1 MEDKYKE
8 KRSEYWRAHKQKQLK
23 LKWGIIDPNLKDF
36 FETRVSI
43 DLPPLRND
51 VPIWTAKDERVKWL
65 KGLADAAQKQVRK
78 EWAHRGNVN
87 NIIII
92 ELGNVRKDK
101 ANFNCEVHQLKM
113 TKEKTAEYAVICEQ
127 VIKSLAQ
134 TPD

>member
-8 KRSEYWRAHKQKQLK
+8 KRPEYWRTHKQKQLK
-23 LKWGIIDPNLKDF
+23 VKWGILDPNLKDF

-43 DLPPLRND
+43 DLPPLNNEL
-51 VPIWTAKDERVKWL
+51 PIWTARDERVKWL
-65 KGLADAAQKQVRK
+65 KGIADAAQKQVRK

-113 TKEKTAEYAVICEQ
+113 NKEKTAEFAEICENFFND
-127 VIKSLAQ
+127 INR
-134 TPD
+134 